1 MKSETFQ
8 VDVVLSRYS
17 FEQTMVDIDYKNH
30 IKKNIAHALADKILE
45 SNRAKITYIAN
56 PNDDTVKVIGRVK
69 L

>member
-8 VDVVLSRYS
+8 VDVILSRRS
-17 FEQTMVDIDYKNH
+17 FEQTIVDIDYKTH

-45 SNRAKITYIAN
+45 SNRAKITYIEN
-56 PNDDTVKVIGRVK
+56 PNDDTVKVIGRVI